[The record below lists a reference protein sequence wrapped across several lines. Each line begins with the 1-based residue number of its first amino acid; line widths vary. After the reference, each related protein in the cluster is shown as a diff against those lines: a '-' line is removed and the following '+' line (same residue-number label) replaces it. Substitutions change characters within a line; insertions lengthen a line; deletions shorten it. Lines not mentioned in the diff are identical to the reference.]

1 MRRFV
6 PLIVLGITL
15 FSVACGTLGQ
25 IAEEAASSA
34 DQANQTVIVVTATA
48 ENSAA
53 EIVTDTNDETAVDSG
68 ADTVPQESPVEA
80 PLIDDTSRLISVQ
93 ARGVVRC
100 GVNAD
105 LPGFGFYDAVR
116 QQWSGFDVDFCKVI
130 AAAVLGDASKVEY
143 VAVTS
148 SDGPN
153 ERFNAVR
160 TGLVDVLIRNTSWT
174 ASRDGSGLMFG
185 PTTFHD
191 GQSFMVNADS
201 GITTL
206 ADLEGSRI
214 CAGSGTTSLLNLRDD
229 FAARRINFELV
240 EIASDEDVYG
250 AYARGECDA
259 VTSDS
264 SQLSV
269 KRVTLADPD
278 AHTVLGDRISREPL
292 GPVVAEGDDQWYDI
306 VSWAVYATMYAE
318 ELRIDRSNVDEFLL
332 NSSDPR
338 VRRLLGVE
346 GDIGQRFGL
355 PLDFGYQI
363 ISQVGNYADIYNDN
377 LGAETIF
384 AIDRGPN
391 KAWNLGGGGVLAS
404 PPFR

>member
-6 PLIVLGITL
+6 PLLVIGITL
-15 FSVACGTLGQ
+15 FSVACGTLSQ
-25 IAEEAASSA
+25 LA
-34 DQANQTVIVVTATA
+34 DQNTGEQSPNVIVVTATPA
-48 ENSAA
+48 MGDVEVDLSTAPTTAPESTSEAA
-53 EIVTDTNDETAVDSG
+53 PTAIVESG
-68 ADTVPQESPVEA
+68 SEA
-80 PLIDDTSRLISVQ
+80 STLITVQ
-93 ARGVVRC
+93 ARGVLNC

-116 QQWSGFDVDFCKVI
+116 KQWSGFDFDFCKVI

-143 VAVTS
+143 IPVTS
-148 SDGPN
+148 ADGPN

-160 TGLVDVLIRNTSWT
+160 SGLVDVLIRNTSWT
-174 ASRDGSGLMFG
+174 ASRDGSGLMFA

-191 GQSFMVNADS
+191 GQSFLVRRDS

-206 ADLEGSRI
+206 EDLANKRI

-229 FAARRINFELV
+229 FAARAITFELV
-240 EIASDEDVYG
+240 EIQGEDALYK
-250 AYARGECDA
+250 AYLDQACDA

-264 SQLSV
+264 SQLAV
-269 KRVTLADPD
+269 KRATFVNPD
-278 AHTVLGDRISREPL
+278 EHSVLGERISREPL
-292 GPVVAEGDDQWYDI
+292 GPVVAQGDTQWFDI

-318 ELRIDRSNVDEFLL
+318 ELRIDRTNVDDFLL

-338 VRRLLGVE
+338 ARRLLGVE

-355 PLDFGYQI
+355 PADFGYQI
-363 ISQVGNYADIYNDN
+363 ISQVGNYADIYNKN
-377 LGAETIF
+377 LGETTMF

>member
-1 MRRFV
+1 MRRLV
-6 PLIVLGITL
+6 PLIVMGITL
-15 FSVACGTLGQ
+15 FSVACGTLSQ
-25 IAEEAASSA
+25 IAGEAASS
-34 DQANQTVIVVTATA
+34 NEQTVIIVTATPD
-48 ENSAA
+48 SAA
-53 EIVTDTNDETAVDSG
+53 AAVGTEPDAEVTSDQAVD
-68 ADTVPQESPVEA
+68 TPTQEPSLEA
-80 PLIDDTSRLISVQ
+80 PLSDDTPRLISVQ
-93 ARGVVRC
+93 TRGVVRC

-174 ASRDGSGLMFG
+174 ASRDGAGLMFG

-214 CAGSGTTSLLNLRDD
+214 CAGNGTTSLLNLRDD

-240 EIASDEDVYG
+240 EIASDQDVYG

-269 KRVTLADPD
+269 KRITLADPD
-278 AHTVLGDRISREPL
+278 AHIVLGDRISREPL

-318 ELRIDRSNVDEFLL
+318 ELRIDRSNVDDFLL

-355 PLDFGYQI
+355 PIDFGYQI
-363 ISQVGNYADIYNDN
+363 ISQVGNYADIYDDN
-377 LGAETIF
+377 LGDETAF